1 MTPVMPL
8 WRPATKN
15 SPMLARV
22 LLAAIF
28 AGVIA
33 GVFATAVQSY
43 RVLPLII
50 EAERYEGDAAGVGHS
65 HDTQT
70 QTDASST
77 EAASVPS
84 EAAKDEEPWAPADG
98 GERLFYTGLAN
109 VVIGVAFALLLT
121 AAILALNQQ
130 MSWRV
135 GLGWGAAGF
144 VTFVLAPNF
153 GLPPELPGMQAGDLQ
168 ARQIWWFATVALTA
182 GALYLFAFRQGWI
195 WIVLGVVMMVAP
207 HLYGAPQPVSHES
220 SVPANLAADFVMAT
234 LVSSLLFWL
243 FLGASLG
250 YCFEKAM
257 KREEASS

>member
-1 MTPVMPL
+1 
-8 WRPATKN
+8 
-15 SPMLARV
+15 MLARV

-50 EAERYEGDAAGVGHS
+50 EAERYEGDEAGGGHS
-65 HDTQT
+65 HDTQA
-70 QTDASST
+70 QTDVSRT
-77 EAASVPS
+77 DVTPVQGEVT
-84 EAAKDEEPWAPADG
+84 KDEEPWAPSDG

-109 VVIGVAFALLLT
+109 AIVGVAFALLLA
-121 AAILALNQQ
+121 AAILALNQP
-130 MSWRV
+130 MSWRA
-135 GLGWGAAGF
+135 GLVWGAAGF

-182 GALYLFAFRQGWI
+182 GALYLFAFRQGWL
-195 WIVLGVVMMVAP
+195 WIALGVGMMVAP
-207 HLYGAPQPVSHES
+207 HLYGAPQPLSHES

-243 FLGASLG
+243 FLGAALG

-257 KREEASS
+257 KREEVST